1 MSWSADIFF
10 NAGDEIYE
18 RYRQRNRWFSRYDL
32 DVNSVAD
39 RLLKRM
45 LDNDRT
51 KTMEILLSLTMKGT
65 AWVWIANYIRDLL
78 WQNGLAGDR
87 LSQRTSVY

>member
-1 MSWSADIFF
+1 
-10 NAGDEIYE
+10 
-18 RYRQRNRWFSRYDL
+18 
-32 DVNSVAD
+32 
-39 RLLKRM
+39 M

-65 AWVWIANYIRDLL
+65 AVWIANYIRDLL

-87 LSQRTSVY
+87 